1 MLLKLLKKIIESN
14 KEIESLINNLLRHE
28 NLSLST
34 NQLIVLYNIKEFELP
49 SLEKQSIGAMHH
61 NLEKLINIGLIIKDS
76 NYHNDKR
83 RVKFEI
89 TEKGKDIIN
98 KINNIDKKI
107 ANRINKRLINEIKH
121 IS

>member
-34 NQLIVLYNIKEFELP
+34 NQLIVLYNVKEFELP

-61 NLEKLINIGLIIKDS
+61 NLEKLINIGLIIKHA

-89 TEKGKDIIN
+89 TEKGEDIIN

-107 ANRINKRLINEIKH
+107 INRINKRLINEIKH